1 VTGAG
6 QSGVYRLVQLEKNL
20 LESFVDDAAAN
31 LEISTENL
39 IEDMYATKD
48 YRANLVKTMTHHALT
63 HMGTISIFK

>member
-1 VTGAG
+1 
-6 QSGVYRLVQLEKNL
+6 VYRLVQLEKTL
-20 LESFVDDAAAN
+20 LESFVDGAAAN

-48 YRANLVKTMTHHALT
+48 YRANLVRMMTSQALT

>member
-20 LESFVDDAAAN
+20 LESFVDCAAAN

-48 YRANLVKTMTHHALT
+48 YRANLVKTMAIQALT
-63 HMGTISIFK
+63 HMGTSSIFK

>member
-1 VTGAG
+1 
-6 QSGVYRLVQLEKNL
+6 
-20 LESFVDDAAAN
+20 LESFVDGAAAN

-48 YRANLVKTMTHHALT
+48 YRANLVRMMTSHALK